1 MFVLPKSTQVLV
13 VGGGPA
19 GSTAATLLAR
29 EGFDVTLLEKTVGPR
44 YHIGESLLPAALE
57 VFDLLGIRE
66 KVDSYG
72 FYRKSG
78 AFFEWGSL
86 KWELDFE
93 QVLGT
98 YSYQVRRAEFDKL
111 LLDHAKSQGVKVF
124 EGVEVR
130 KLFFDGERP
139 TNAIWAEA
147 IKDSNSGELSF
158 DYLIDASGRAGLMST
173 RYLQN
178 RQYHKEFQNLGIW
191 GYWKNADIAKIRP
204 AGSTVSASLNDGSG
218 WIWAIPL
225 HDGTISVGL
234 VINQMMYKEMRA
246 TADLEEI
253 YFNAI
258 NKKCPCVAE
267 LLAPAELVSPVK
279 VEQDYSYTAERF
291 CGSGYFLLGDAA
303 CFLDPLLSTGVHLAT
318 LSGTLAAASLASVL
332 RNDVTENQAYS
343 YYDRGLRHTYLRLL
357 VIVSS
362 LYDLMR
368 KKEFTSEEKQQLP
381 KPDDISF
388 EPKDQPP
395 NFLPGME
402 DLSKAEAGLRHQV
415 TEEMVEILATSSA
428 VLEHVESTSNMGET
442 HAISMDNVFSSLW
455 QQLFSWSLP
464 KENGLQV
471 ITKPRLGLIP
481 ASEYSTT
488 VVGMNSENS
497 TLEENTQGVVQ
508 TELDAALA
516 EV

>member
-1 MFVLPKSTQVLV
+1 MSVLPKSTQVLV

-19 GSTAATLLAR
+19 GATAATLLAR

-130 KLFFDGERP
+130 KLSFDGERP
-139 TNAIWAEA
+139 TGAIWAEA
-147 IKDSNSGELSF
+147 IKDGNSGELSF
-158 DYLIDASGRAGLMST
+158 DYLIDASGRAALMST

-178 RQYHKEFQNLGIW
+178 RQYHKAFQNLGIW

-234 VINQMMYKEMRA
+234 VINQMMYKAMRA
-246 TADLEEI
+246 TAGLEEI

-258 NKKCPCVAE
+258 NEKCPCVAE

-279 VEQDYSYTAERF
+279 VDQDYSYTAKNF

-332 RNDVTENQAYS
+332 RNEVTQTQAYS

-362 LYDLMR
+362 LYDLMQ
-368 KKEFTSEEKQQLP
+368 KQDFSSQEKPQSFQ
-381 KPDDISF
+381 PDESKV
-388 EPKDQPP
+388 ELTNQTP
-395 NFLPGME
+395 NLLPGLE
-402 DLSKAEAGLRHQV
+402 DVSKAENGLCHQV
-415 TEEMVEILATSSA
+415 TKEMVEILATSSA

-464 KENGLQV
+464 TENGLQV
-471 ITKPRLGLIP
+471 ITKPQLGLT
-481 ASEYSTT
+481 AVNEDGSS
-488 VVGMNSENS
+488 VVGNKGE
-497 TLEENTQGVVQ
+497 TLSENTQRVDQ
-508 TELDAALA
+508 AELDAALA
-516 EV
+516 QV